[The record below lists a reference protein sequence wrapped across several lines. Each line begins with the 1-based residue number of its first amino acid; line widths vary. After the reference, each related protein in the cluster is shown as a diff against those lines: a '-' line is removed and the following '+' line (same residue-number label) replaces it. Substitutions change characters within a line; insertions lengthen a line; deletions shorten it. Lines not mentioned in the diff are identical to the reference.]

1 MKQKIII
8 RGSLPGLNEYIN
20 AERTNKYKGAEMKR
34 RAESIVLHA
43 ARSLGKWRAEGPVYM
58 VYHWYCADRRRDKD
72 NISSF
77 GRKVI
82 QDALV
87 RAKILQNDG
96 WKDIIG
102 FEDRF
107 CIDRKNPRIV
117 VEIEE
122 EDT

>member
-1 MKQKIII
+1 
-8 RGSLPGLNEYIN
+8 
-20 AERTNKYKGAEMKR
+20 MKR

-43 ARSLGKWRAEGPVYM
+43 ARSLGKWRAERPVYM

-107 CIDRKNPRIV
+107 YIDQKNPRVV